1 MYDRHS
7 HNYTK
12 LNACL
17 FTVKSLADIRSRSE
31 MFKFYR
37 VCSKVWTNMD
47 NEFVKCRMQQR
58 LTPRYE
64 TLEAE
69 FNAAVVEFE
78 QWSLIAALTY

>member
-7 HNYTK
+7 HNYAK

-17 FTVKSLADIRSRSE
+17 FTVKGLVDMRSRSE

-37 VCSKVWTNMD
+37 VCSKVWTSMD
-47 NEFVKCRMQQR
+47 NEFVKCRQLGR
-58 LTPRYE
+58 LTPRYSD
-64 TLEAE
+64 LEAE